1 MQIVLE
7 AALALLI
14 VFGLLGLGW
23 LLFGKLVAPV
33 GEEGRV
39 FAVIPARGDAETLEH
54 DVQGLLWLRGSDLA
68 AFTVVIADYGLSD
81 QGRILAL
88 LLQRRDIPYL
98 SPIPKAPIAAKQHT
112 ESAQPSP
119 AKELLDTLH
128 AMLDEVDE

>member
-54 DVQGLLWLRGSDLA
+54 DVQGLLWLRGSDRA

-88 LLQRRDIPYL
+88 LLQRREPGLCYCRSEDLPALLSRPY
-98 SPIPKAPIAAKQHT
+98 APEEGGGQR
-112 ESAQPSP
+112 
-119 AKELLDTLH
+119 
-128 AMLDEVDE
+128 